1 MNCSIFSFSFSFFL
15 FIDYLEMCM
24 LLNMCAYLDKVGILL
39 KFWCKNLG
47 FLNIP
52 MIPSI
57 ILVYHV
63 IGYIRHLK
71 CHLFKILSTLSKTS
85 LLNFSQLLALHFSNP
100 PSSSTYFDFITWTYV
115 FVENRS
121 LYLYTCFGSHDA
133 YIVIFHPIKVME
145 VSQNVKLCNFFF

>member
-1 MNCSIFSFSFSFFL
+1 MLFLFFFEKITIKCWIALFFL

-24 LLNMCAYLDKVGILL
+24 LLNMYAYLDKVGILL

-85 LLNFSQLLALHFSNP
+85 LLNFSQLLALHFSKVQHPKFFNLLWFYHMNMCVCLRISDYICTLVLAHMMP
-100 PSSSTYFDFITWTYV
+100 ILSFFI
-115 FVENRS
+115 
-121 LYLYTCFGSHDA
+121 
-133 YIVIFHPIKVME
+133 
-145 VSQNVKLCNFFF
+145 Q